1 MWADLLLDPLLDV
14 RGTADSSLNSVATL
28 GPLRCFGVVRSEGLA
43 EAHCRHTVNVF
54 VFRMISLKRRG
65 AQHRLH
71 TDALYLASCENHLP
85 SCRSEGA
92 SL

>member
-1 MWADLLLDPLLDV
+1 MGADLLLDPLLDV
-14 RGTADSSLNSVATL
+14 RGPAGFTLNSVATL
-28 GPLRCFGVVRSEGLA
+28 ELLRCFGVVRSEGLA

-54 VFRMISLKRRG
+54 VLRMISLKRRG
-65 AQHRLH
+65 AEHRLH
-71 TDALYLASCENHLP
+71 TDALYLASCEKHLP